1 MTMARSSGWM
11 RISGLGRVEWLA
23 SRVRQFFSSLLLHLS
38 FRLRT
43 NYLVAE
49 KVNRE

>member
-11 RISGLGRVEWLA
+11 RIGGLWRLAWLA
-23 SRVRQFFSSLLLHLS
+23 PRLRQFSSSLLLPLR

-43 NYLVAE
+43 TNSVPE